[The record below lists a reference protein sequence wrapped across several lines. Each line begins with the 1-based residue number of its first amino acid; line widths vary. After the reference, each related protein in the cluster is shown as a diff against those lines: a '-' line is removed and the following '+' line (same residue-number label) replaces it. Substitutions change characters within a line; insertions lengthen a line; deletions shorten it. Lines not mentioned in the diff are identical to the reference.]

1 MNTQTST
8 LEEIF
13 NNSTD
18 LKFGFTTALSLTQA
32 SWALGGALGSQIA
45 GISGSKIGRKTR
57 CLWIIFFSSRDV
69 YCSFSRSKS
78 VSGHI
83 YGLSLDDSSM
93 ELVVASKQQS
103 AQHTLWKLLLIIS
116 KVLLDVLFRFCEY
129 FL

>member
-45 GISGSKIGRKTR
+45 GISGSKIGRKNTMLVNNIFLITG
-57 CLWIIFFSSRDV
+57 CLLQFFTFQIRTWSYIWIIIGRFINGIGCGIQATVSPTYLMETAPDHLKGAFG
-69 YCSFSRSKS
+69 CSFS
-78 VSGHI
+78 I
-83 YGLSLDDSSM
+83 L
-93 ELVVASKQQS
+93 
-103 AQHTLWKLLLIIS
+103 
-116 KVLLDVLFRFCEY
+116 
-129 FL
+129 